1 MEAWETA
8 EWQEREAYIESV
20 QEHQVQ
26 ELQHAI
32 MRAQQDV
39 CALDT
44 WFTDSLYMMHCTDQA
59 YGVDLLTSWC
69 C

>member
-20 QEHQVQ
+20 QEHHMK

-32 MRAQQDV
+32 TRAQQDV
-39 CALDT
+39 CP
-44 WFTDSLYMMHCTDQA
+44 W
-59 YGVDLLTSWC
+59 
-69 C
+69 

>member
-44 WFTDSLYMMHCTDQA
+44 WFTDSLHMMHCTN
-59 YGVDLLTSWC
+59 
-69 C
+69 